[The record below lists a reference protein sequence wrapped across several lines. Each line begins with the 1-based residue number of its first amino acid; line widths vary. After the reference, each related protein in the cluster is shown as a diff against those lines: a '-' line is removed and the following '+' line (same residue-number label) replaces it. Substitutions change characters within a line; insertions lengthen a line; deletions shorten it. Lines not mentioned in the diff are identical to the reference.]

1 MEYVC
6 VFLGWKNSLQTQLV
20 GNTVDCDMEN
30 DGLVSLTKKFP
41 FFNISLNFH
50 HYLLVLSAL
59 FIIHFREQHEIF
71 DDSIKSI
78 ESSSII
84 F

>member
-1 MEYVC
+1 MEYIC

-20 GNTVDCDMEN
+20 GNTVDYDMEN
-30 DGLVSLTKKFP
+30 GGLVSLTEKFP
-41 FFNISLNFH
+41 LI
-50 HYLLVLSAL
+50 LVWIFSSAL

>member
-20 GNTVDCDMEN
+20 GNTVDYDMEN
-30 DGLVSLTKKFP
+30 GGLVSLTKKFP
-41 FFNISLNFH
+41 LI
-50 HYLLVLSAL
+50 LVWIFSSAL
-59 FIIHFREQHEIF
+59 FIIHFREQNKIF
-71 DDSIKSI
+71 DNSIKSI